1 MPDQRRSKERN
12 DMYKCKYPHLFS
24 PITLGNVVFRNRIF
38 AAPTGLFFGDVN
50 HRPVNENMRFYE
62 RKAKGG
68 AASVC
73 VGDAMVDKEHMHGS
87 YSLSLDTPDIMPAM
101 NRLSGLISRHGAVA
115 AIEFFHPGSAANT
128 APGVRPF
135 GPQDGIVEGALGHP
149 PVKVRALDRE
159 GMDKIIIKHADAAR
173 IAKACGF
180 GMVFLHGGHGFLMHQ
195 FMSPTLNHR
204 TDEYGGSFENRMR
217 FPIEIIK
224 AVRAAVGPG
233 FPIEMRISGSEVYE
247 GGYGIDYGCKIAEAL
262 DGLVDLIHVSAGS
275 HEDARVFTVTHP
287 SMFLED
293 GVNVKYAAEVKK
305 HVKIS
310 KVATIGALSD
320 PELLE
325 EIIAGGKADVVELAR
340 GIICDPDLPNK
351 AREGREDEIVH
362 CMRCLTCFSN
372 LIRHGQIVC
381 ALNTEIENASE
392 HICAM
397 PASSPK
403 KVLVVGGGVAG
414 MEAAITCA
422 DRGHEVVLCEKS
434 GKLGG
439 VLRCE
444 DDVPFKKHL
453 KGYLDL
459 QERNIKK
466 RGIRVMT
473 DTEVTREFAERMAP
487 DAIIAATGSR
497 PLIPD
502 IPGIERAVL
511 AKDVY
516 LCPDKA
522 GRKTVILGGGLVGA
536 ELAIYLGGLGREV
549 TLIEMLPS
557 VNVGDNMLHGMAIG
571 IELGRLGIKL
581 AFGTRIV
588 EINDKGVVGRNAD
601 GRVFFEADTAV
612 NALGMLPGSDAAEKL
627 RFCAPIFHMIGDCLA
642 VKNIYE
648 ATRTAHQI
656 ALDIG

>member
-1 MPDQRRSKERN
+1 
-12 DMYKCKYPHLFS
+12 MYKCKYPHLFS

-135 GPQDGIVEGALGHP
+135 GPQDGIV
-149 PVKVRALDRE
+149 
-159 GMDKIIIKHADAAR
+159 
-173 IAKACGF
+173 
-180 GMVFLHGGHGFLMHQ
+180 
-195 FMSPTLNHR
+195 
-204 TDEYGGSFENRMR
+204 
-217 FPIEIIK
+217 
-224 AVRAAVGPG
+224 
-233 FPIEMRISGSEVYE
+233 
-247 GGYGIDYGCKIAEAL
+247 
-262 DGLVDLIHVSAGS
+262 
-275 HEDARVFTVTHP
+275 
-287 SMFLED
+287 
-293 GVNVKYAAEVKK
+293 VKYAAEVKK

-310 KVATIGALSD
+310 KLATISALSD

-325 EIIAGGKADVVELAR
+325 KIITGGNADVVELAR